1 MQHAADEKICICGTA
16 EYEKGWQRCYH
27 GAQRYRNGAVGGEK
41 GYSYENIGRGGHQAV
56 VSYDA
61 YAVFSNDSYYNTGD
75 TEYEYLGL
83 SRAICFDKKKIRRK
97 QMDDLRMFWE
107 EEEGMGTVEMVL
119 LIAALVAVAIAFKT
133 GLLKFIEKAMEK
145 VFNKAENGI

>member
-1 MQHAADEKICICGTA
+1 
-16 EYEKGWQRCYH
+16 
-27 GAQRYRNGAVGGEK
+27 
-41 GYSYENIGRGGHQAV
+41 
-56 VSYDA
+56 
-61 YAVFSNDSYYNTGD
+61 
-75 TEYEYLGL
+75 
-83 SRAICFDKKKIRRK
+83 
-97 QMDDLRMFWE
+97 MDDLRMFWE